1 MFMDELLDPDASRS
15 HLRDWQDRIERTA
28 ANTREAGDRIAA
40 IRATARDG
48 NGLTEVTV
56 DSSGALLDIRFT
68 DRIHRTPPDAVAR
81 AVMDAVRAARA
92 RAAEESRRIIDD
104 TLGPDSVAGRAI
116 ADRIANPPPSH
127 PASQPPSHPASQP
140 PSRPASQPP
149 SRPASQPPS
158 HPASRRPEH
167 LGDLA

>member
-1 MFMDELLDPDASRS
+1 MDELLDPDASRS
-15 HLRDWQDRIERTA
+15 HLRDWQDRIARTA

-68 DRIHRTPPDAVAR
+68 DRIQRTPPDAVTR
-81 AVMDAVRAARA
+81 AVMDAAQGARV

-104 TLGPDSVAGRAI
+104 ILGPDSVAGRAI
-116 ADRIANPPPSH
+116 ADRIANPPSSH
-127 PASQPPSHPASQP
+127 PASRPPSHPASPP
-140 PSRPASQPP
+140 PSHPASP
-149 SRPASQPPS
+149 PPS

-167 LGDLA
+167 LWDLP